1 MLPDVG
7 EREQYYRGALRGLRF
22 VEARRASGRRFGSGA
37 DARWSRFKGGLTQL
51 DRMELLLRDA
61 DAEWPSAFG
70 AHGIFSL
77 GFSGDD
83 EPFGPEWPSLVPQRA
98 AKLWNEEMAEELAA
112 NEGKLSHA
120 LARIADAW
128 GLSLGR
134 LSTPDVGP
142 NDRLLVVG
150 PTAIVAVA
158 RAFEAGK
165 ALSLTEQV
173 TVVATPAAHRQLG
186 LFLTAA
192 LDQRAATRVLGAT
205 EVAAFKLP
213 KAIRLVESKDAH
225 AEDLAI
231 ARKRM
236 EGGR

>member
-1 MLPDVG
+1 MLPEVG

-22 VEARRASGRRFGSGA
+22 VEARRASSRRFGAEA
-37 DARWSRFKGGLTQL
+37 DARWSRFKGGLMQI

-70 AHGIFSL
+70 AHGVFSL
-77 GFSGDD
+77 GYSGDD

-98 AKLWNEEMAEELAA
+98 AKLWTEEMGEALAA
-112 NEGKLSHA
+112 NEAKLSHA

-128 GLSLGR
+128 ELSLGK

-150 PTAIVAVA
+150 PTAILAVA

-186 LFLTAA
+186 FFLTAA
-192 LDQRAATRVLGAT
+192 FDQRAATRVLSAV
-205 EVAAFKLP
+205 ELAAFKLP
-213 KAIRLVESKDAH
+213 KAIRLIESKDAH
-225 AEDLAI
+225 TEDLA
-231 ARKRM
+231 AAHKRM
-236 EGGR
+236 EGSR